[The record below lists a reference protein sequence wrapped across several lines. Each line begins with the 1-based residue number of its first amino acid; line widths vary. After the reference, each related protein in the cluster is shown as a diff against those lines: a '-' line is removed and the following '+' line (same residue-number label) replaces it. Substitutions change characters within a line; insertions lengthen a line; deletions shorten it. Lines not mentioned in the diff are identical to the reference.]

1 MEKDILSKVLKVE
14 EDIQEKL
21 EAEKKR
27 ASEMVEEAREEA
39 AKRVFAEEVG
49 LIDSFNVALKDSRIL
64 AEKKALEILQN
75 AGLDADKINNLKFEK
90 VEQLEK
96 KNATLTEAVTDLL
109 EIVEQFAATPS
120 KEPSKKVNNPFKDK
134 HKKEFDFSKIG
145 QALRNNKK

>member
-39 AKRVFAEEVG
+39 SKRVFAEEAG

-75 AGLDADKINNLKFEK
+75 AGLDADKINNLSDD
-90 VEQLEK
+90 
-96 KNATLTEAVTDLL
+96 TLISIL
-109 EIVEQFAATPS
+109 S
-120 KEPSKKVNNPFKDK
+120 NNISSILP
-134 HKKEFDFSKIG
+134 HE
-145 QALRNNKK
+145 